1 MCIFETLMLLNVRLP
16 LEWCCPIL
24 GSLAFQVARTSF
36 LNKIYNNWAHG
47 QGVKHQG
54 RSQEFPVGGDDDIL
68 ANWQIEMLR
77 SDVAREKL
85 GVGISASL
93 HLIWAYFPTV

>member
-1 MCIFETLMLLNVRLP
+1 MFQESSISVLLPSL
-16 LEWCCPIL
+16 LIL
-24 GSLAFQVARTSF
+24 QKTQFPWWRKEGTA
-36 LNKIYNNWAHG
+36 N
-47 QGVKHQG
+47 QG
-54 RSQEFPVGGDDDIL
+54 RSQEFLVGGDDDIL

-77 SDVAREKL
+77 SDVAREKF